1 MIWCQPEPTLEEM
14 LSDSIIQAVME
25 ADGVDPRELEAML
38 REAGRNSS
46 PPQSGWHWLPR
57 PTSSRHTPD

>member
-1 MIWCQPEPTLEEM
+1 MIRHQREPTLEEM

-38 REAGRNSS
+38 RQHGRNSS
-46 PPQSGWHWLPR
+46 RLRSGWHWVPR
-57 PTSSRHTPD
+57 PMLSRDTAE